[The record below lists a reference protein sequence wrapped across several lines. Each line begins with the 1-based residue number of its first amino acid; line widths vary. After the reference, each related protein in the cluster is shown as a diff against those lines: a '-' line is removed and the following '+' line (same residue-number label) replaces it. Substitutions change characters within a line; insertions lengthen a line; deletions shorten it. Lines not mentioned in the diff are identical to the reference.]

1 MTKLDTAIIA
11 VVNGDGMFNV
21 FSDLGVSAII
31 PGGQTM
37 NPSTMDMLRT
47 VEEVIS
53 DNIIFLPNNKNVIPT
68 ALLVQPLTKK
78 NVRVVPTE
86 TIPQGISA
94 LMAFIPETDFETN
107 VEEMTEAMTTVRTI
121 EITHATHSTRINDIN
136 IREGEVIGL
145 LDGEL
150 LAAGNSYEDVIL
162 PLLGRI
168 DMDNAEVLTLYYG
181 IDADEA
187 ETQQIFDSISKLY
200 PGLESGM
207 VDGGQPNYEYIISVE

>member
-1 MTKLDTAIIA
+1 
-11 VVNGDGMFNV
+11 
-21 FSDLGVSAII
+21 
-31 PGGQTM
+31 M
-37 NPSTMDMLRT
+37 NPSTMDMLST

-78 NVRVVPTE
+78 NVRVIPTE

-107 VEEMTEAMTTVRTI
+107 IEEMTEAMTTVRTI
-121 EITHATHSTRINDIN
+121 EISHATHSTKVNGISIK
-136 IREGEVIGL
+136 EGEIIGL

-150 LAAGNSYEDVIL
+150 LAAGDSYENVIL

-168 DMDNAEVLTLYYG
+168 DMDNADVLTLFYG
-181 IDADEA
+181 IDADE
-187 ETQQIFDSISKLY
+187 TKTKQIFGKICRLY
-200 PGLESGM
+200 PGLESGI